1 LAKEDF
7 TEHFVS
13 GEEVFSGRL
22 LKVRRDTVR
31 MPGGA
36 HATREYIRHPGAVA
50 ILPFTAD
57 GKVVLE
63 RQFRYPNARDFIEI
77 PAGKV
82 EPGEDLLETA
92 RRELLE
98 ETGYLA
104 ADWRRLTTIH
114 NAIGYSDE
122 AIELF
127 AARGLEKK
135 KQKLDEEE
143 FLEVLEV
150 PFSEAIAMV
159 RDGRITDVKTI
170 VALLW
175 VEKVGSESTF
185 RESQRSAAASR
196 KSRL

>member
-1 LAKEDF
+1 LSKEDF

-31 MPGGA
+31 MPDGA
-36 HATREYIRHPGAVA
+36 LVTREYLRHPGAVA
-50 ILPFTAD
+50 ILPFTAE
-57 GKVVLE
+57 GNVILE
-63 RQFRYPNARDFIEI
+63 RQFRYPNARDFIEV

-92 RRELLE
+92 KRELLE
-98 ETGYLA
+98 ETGYA
-104 ADWRRLTTIH
+104 ASDWQRLTTIH

-122 AIELF
+122 SIELY

-143 FLEVLEV
+143 FLEVLEM
-150 PFSEAIAMV
+150 PFAEAIAMI

-175 VEKVGSESTF
+175 VEAF
-185 RESQRSAAASR
+185 A
-196 KSRL
+196 